1 MQRPIISLTLAYC
14 SGLLFGRGFLY
25 FPYSISILAAIVVL
39 ILAVMTWRKRFDP
52 SRFLLIIIPGII
64 GVAAYLFSATWLPA
78 SHYVRIVPDDKTI
91 HEMTGTILSP
101 LDRDPDRTAF
111 VMELSDIDGAPV
123 TGKIRVS
130 VRERLTSTGYGDI
143 IRVSGRMFEPR
154 GFNNPRGFDYAAYL
168 AQSGIYR
175 MVSVRGG
182 ELVRIIGTGGGT
194 FRTVQNWR
202 ERIRQAFL
210 ASTHG
215 PGSAILQ
222 AMVLGEE
229 GGLTDEIRDQFMA
242 AGVTHI
248 ISISGSHLGMLA
260 ILCFGLVRVLMRFLP
275 ERTYLLLTMHVD
287 PKKVAALMT
296 LPLVVFYTLLAGGQV
311 ATVRSLMMITAALAA
326 ILLDRENT
334 LLHSLAAAALLI
346 LIVGPQALFDISFQL
361 SFVSVLS
368 IGYIVVLWNELGIK
382 APNTFHKLRNGMVL
396 LIIISFTTSLATGPL
411 VAHYFNQVSFAG
423 IISNIIVVPFAGMV
437 VVPLGLFSGVLSLFT
452 HHLPLAALNQFIADL
467 FISTVAFF
475 SRLPFAEFHPPS
487 PGIVWLLCYG
497 VLVLVS
503 AGLIRAGL
511 LYRFNPLEYSA
522 RTSRAAI
529 IVVALAGTFL
539 VAVTT
544 HPFLLAKR
552 AVEVSFPDVGQGDS
566 AYIKFSSGENILID
580 GGGTYDDRF
589 DIGRRIL
596 APYLW
601 NKGVRRLDLVILS
614 HPHPDHMNGLKFIL
628 KKFDVTEVWTHGR
641 DTDLPGY
648 DEFNRVIAERSI
660 SRKFVSADD
669 PPVQLGGVE
678 LRVLHP
684 ARGFHNHERQAYA
697 AENDRSLVVRI
708 AFHDLAL
715 LFTGDIGTEAERD
728 LIKRRQYLKCDLL
741 KVPHHGSKSSSS
753 EGFVSAVRPPAAVV
767 TVGRG
772 NPYHHPSDDVLER
785 YENNGAG
792 IYRTD
797 RDGAIV
803 LSADGGVLKAVTWNE
818 RELNRISRS
827 GHAST
832 WKQER
837 ENLKRMYLRKWGL

>member
-14 SGLLFGRGFLY
+14 SGLLLGHGFLY
-25 FPYSISILAAIVVL
+25 FPYSIIILAAIVVL
-39 ILAVMTWRKRFDP
+39 ILAVMTWRKRFTL

-64 GVAAYLFSATWLPA
+64 GVAAYLYSAAWLPTD
-78 SHYVRIVPDDKTI
+78 HYTRIIPEDNTI
-91 HEMTGTILSP
+91 HEITGKIASP
-101 LDRDPDRTAF
+101 LDRDPARTAF
-111 VMELSDIDGAPV
+111 IMDLADIDGTPV
-123 TGKIRVS
+123 SGKLRVS
-130 VRERLTSTGYGDI
+130 IQNRQTLVGYGD
-143 IRVSGRMFEPR
+143 RVHVIGTMYRPR
-154 GFNNPRGFDYAAYL
+154 GYHNPDGFDYASYL

-175 MVSVRGG
+175 TVSVKDGSSI
-182 ELVRIIGTGGGT
+182 RIIGTGSGM
-194 FRTVQNWR
+194 FRTIQDWR

-210 ASTHG
+210 ASTSG

-229 GGLTDEIRDQFMA
+229 GGLTGDIRERFMA

-248 ISISGSHLGMLA
+248 ISISGSHLGMVAL
-260 ILCFGLVRVLMRFLP
+260 LCFGLARLLMRLMP
-275 ERTYLLLTMHVD
+275 ERRYLFLTLLVD
-287 PKKVAALMT
+287 PKKIAALMT

-326 ILLDRENT
+326 LLLDRENA
-334 LLHSLAAAALLI
+334 LMHSLAAAALVI
-346 LIVGPQALFDISFQL
+346 LIAGPQALFDISFQL
-361 SFVSVLS
+361 SFISVLS
-368 IGYIVVLWNELGIK
+368 IGYIVMLWSELGIK
-382 APNTFHKLRNGMVL
+382 APNTLQKLRNSTVL
-396 LIIISFTTSLATGPL
+396 LIVISLTTSLATGPF

-423 IISNIIVVPFAGMV
+423 IVSNMVVVPFAGMV
-437 VVPLGLFSGVLSLFT
+437 VVPLGLCSGVLSLFT
-452 HHLPLAALNQFIADL
+452 HLLPLAALNQFIADL

-487 PGIVWLLCYG
+487 PGIIWLLCYG
-497 VLVLVS
+497 VLVIVS

-511 LYRFNPLEYSA
+511 LYRFKPLEYSA
-522 RTSRAAI
+522 HASRASI
-529 IVVALAGTFL
+529 IVVALAGTLL
-539 VAVTT
+539 VAVAT

-552 AVEVSFPDVGQGDS
+552 ATEVSFPDVGQGDS
-566 AYIKFSSGENILID
+566 AFIKFSSGENILID

-601 NKGVRRLDLVILS
+601 NKGVHRLDLVILS

-628 KKFDVTEVWTHGR
+628 KKFDVAEVWTHGR

-660 SRKFVSADD
+660 SRKFVSAGD

-708 AFHDLAL
+708 AFHDLVL
-715 LFTGDIGTEAERD
+715 LFTGDIGTEAEKD
-728 LIKRRQYLKCDLL
+728 LIKRGQSLKCDLL

-753 EGFVSAVRPPAAVV
+753 EGFVSAVRPAAAVV

-772 NPYHHPSDDVLER
+772 NPYHHPSDDVLAR
-785 YENNGAG
+785 YENSGSQ

-803 LSADGGVLKAVTWNE
+803 LSADGGVLKAVAWNE
-818 RELNRISRS
+818 RELNRIRRT
-827 GHAST
+827 GRASI
-832 WKQER
+832 WEQER
-837 ENLKRMYLRKWGL
+837 ENLKRMYLRRWGL